1 MSPRTSTRKRPPRP
15 ENPLEVARLLAA
27 AALERKAE
35 DLLLLEVEHLA
46 GFADY
51 FLLASG
57 RSTRQT
63 TAIAENL
70 VRVLKKAGV
79 KTLGEEG
86 VKEGRWALLDFGDV
100 VAHVFHQPVRE
111 FYDLESHWGDAPQI
125 DLDHEE
131 LAALLPPDE
140 ETP

>member
-1 MSPRTSTRKRPPRP
+1 M
-15 ENPLEVARLLAA
+15 ARLLAA
-27 AALERKAE
+27 AAFERKAE
-35 DLLLLEVEHLA
+35 DLLLLEVEDLA

-70 VRVLKKAGV
+70 LRVLKKAGV
-79 KTLGEEG
+79 KPLGEEG

-100 VAHVFHQPVRE
+100 VVHVFHQPVRE
-111 FYDLESHWGDAPQI
+111 FYDLESHYWGDAPQI
-125 DLDHEE
+125 DLDSEE
-131 LAALLPPDE
+131 LKALLPPAE
-140 ETP
+140 E